1 MGPSD
6 GDGKTECMT
15 SERYQAEWEKTIPLK
30 LPECQGNGRD
40 HSLED
45 GRHAYPSLLECHPV
59 VSGRPS
65 F

>member
-1 MGPSD
+1 
-6 GDGKTECMT
+6 MT
-15 SERYQAEWEKTIPLK
+15 SERHQAEWEKTIPLK

>member
-1 MGPSD
+1 MD
-6 GDGKTECMT
+6 V
-15 SERYQAEWEKTIPLK
+15 TIRSIFYPCLMVLQK
-30 LPECQGNGRD
+30 SQD
-40 HSLED
+40 D